1 MLFDD
6 FLKAEKP
13 WTQTQGKNSVHF
25 SFVWN
30 HSTYKLSIDE

>member
-1 MLFDD
+1 MVLNG
-6 FLKAEKP
+6 FLKAEKS
-13 WTQTQGKNSVHF
+13 WTQAQGKNSVHF